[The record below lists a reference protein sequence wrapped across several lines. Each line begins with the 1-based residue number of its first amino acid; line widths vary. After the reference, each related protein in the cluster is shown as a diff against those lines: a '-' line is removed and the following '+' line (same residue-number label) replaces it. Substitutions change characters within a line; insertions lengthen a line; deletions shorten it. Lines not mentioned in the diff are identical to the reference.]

1 MTSLTNNKERIPQE
15 TLLHLDQ
22 QLCFALY
29 STSLA
34 MTKVYKPLLEQLS
47 LTYPQYLAMLILWQ
61 NDALE
66 LQQIGE
72 QLQIGSGA
80 LTPVLKR
87 MEKMG
92 LLLRSRN
99 PQNERAL
106 QIRLTQSG
114 WAMRATAAEKV
125 QVNRQISLKSGM
137 ADAEI
142 QALKQELV
150 QLRKQLNSAL

>member
-1 MTSLTNNKERIPQE
+1 
-15 TLLHLDQ
+15 
-22 QLCFALY
+22 
-29 STSLA
+29 
-34 MTKVYKPLLEQLS
+34 MTKVYKTLLEQLG
-47 LTYPQYLAMLILWQ
+47 LTYPQYLVMLILWQ

-72 QLQIGSGA
+72 QLQIASGA

-92 LLLRSRN
+92 LLQRSHN

-106 QIRLTQSG
+106 EIRLTQSG

-125 QVNRQISLKSGM
+125 QVNRHIGLKSGM
-137 ADAEI
+137 
-142 QALKQELV
+142 
-150 QLRKQLNSAL
+150 